1 VQATPEQWQVLLKD
15 RLPAY
20 IGWTQYERN
29 LRQLAANT
37 AQGIGVVRSG
47 PSLLSGLLICG
58 RCGRR
63 MATQYSNNGTGLRY
77 VCGRLMSD
85 YAEPLCQSLT
95 GTPLD
100 AAIRRLVLEALQ
112 PAALEISLQVAADLE
127 AERAREQAQWQQRL
141 ERAAYTAQR
150 AERQY
155 QAVEPENRLV
165 ARTLE
170 RQWEEAL
177 AAQATLAA
185 DSERFRTSAPSPLSE
200 AERAAIRRLA
210 ADIPA
215 LWEAPTTT
223 AAERQAIVRQLIERV
238 IVTVRDDTEQV
249 PVEVH
254 WAGGHRTAT
263 EIVRPVARFEQLS
276 YYPDLLAR
284 VVALQGQ
291 GLTCITIAERLNAE
305 GWHPPKRRD
314 TFNAPM
320 VAHLLARQGLHTGSP
335 KQRGSANLA
344 LAPGEWPLSDLA
356 RALDMPAITL
366 FSWIGKG
373 WVRARQVQQAGR
385 TRWLV
390 WADAQECERLRARR
404 TAPRGWAN
412 HQRVAAPPPP
422 SMSE

>member
-1 VQATPEQWQVLLKD
+1 MRVLSTDAARPIPAARSRGGDQA
-15 RLPAY
+15 AY
-20 IGWTQYERN
+20 RRATRAVAGPDQDANYITWAQYERN
-29 LRQLAANT
+29 LHQLQTNT
-37 AQGIGVVRSG
+37 AGVVAASARA
-47 PSLLSGLLICG
+47 PFPVVRIAHLRTLWC
-58 RCGRR
+58 
-63 MATQYSNNGTGLRY
+63 MATQYNNNCRGLRITCSRMA
-77 VCGRLMSD
+77 VVT
-85 YAEPLCQSLT
+85 ANLCQPHRR
-95 GTPLD
+95 GPD
-100 AAIRRLVLEALQ
+100 EIAACSSRLQ

-127 AERAREQAQWQQRL
+127 AERAREHAQWRQRL
-141 ERAAYTAQR
+141 ERAAYTTQR

-177 AAQATLAA
+177 AAQAIVAA
-185 DSERFRTSAPSPLSE
+185 DYERFRTSASNPLSE

-215 LWEAPTTT
+215 LWEAPSTT
-223 AAERQAIVRQLIERV
+223 AAERQAILRQLIERV

-249 PVEVH
+249 SVEVH

-263 EIVRPVARFEQLS
+263 GIIRPVARFEQLS

-291 GLTCITIAERLNAE
+291 GLSCIAIAERLNAE

-335 KQRGSANLA
+335 KQRGEAGTLQYFGHVLIA
-344 LAPGEWPLSDLA
+344 WTVATAAAAVGEDH
-356 RALDMPAITL
+356 
-366 FSWIGKG
+366 G
-373 WVRARQVQQAGR
+373 
-385 TRWLV
+385 
-390 WADAQECERLRARR
+390 ADGCLGNCERTFERSGGGVDM
-404 TAPRGWAN
+404 RGVFKTCAAK
-412 HQRVAAPPPP
+412 RVGRG
-422 SMSE
+422 MMG